1 MHAGC
6 RRYNRYVHS
15 HNVAIPI
22 VSYTVDLH
30 SGKMLSYDN
39 NFHLY
44 NKLYMHNCMQYTK
57 NSVKMNLVHIIIK
70 KSTHA
75 SAHMQ
80 FMMFKIYS
88 KI

>member
-1 MHAGC
+1 
-6 RRYNRYVHS
+6 
-15 HNVAIPI
+15 
-22 VSYTVDLH
+22 
-30 SGKMLSYDN
+30 
-39 NFHLY
+39 
-44 NKLYMHNCMQYTK
+44 MQYTK